1 MPANTRTASCL
12 LLLGLA
18 SGCEAPNTPPRILE
32 ISLESES
39 VRIPDS
45 IVLHAEAEDD
55 DGDLL
60 QYEWASTS
68 CSVIG
73 QGADVRFETIGGSS
87 CHAGES
93 QVELTVTDGRGGQ
106 DTARVSIEVSL

>member
-1 MPANTRTASCL
+1 MKIRTAACL
-12 LLLGLA
+12 PLLALA
-18 SGCEAPNTPPRILE
+18 WGCEAPNTPPRILE
-32 ISLESES
+32 ISPESES

-45 IVLHAEAEDD
+45 IILHAEAEDD

-60 QYEWASTS
+60 QYEWTSTS

-87 CHAGES
+87 CHAGEA